1 MIVPYR
7 RIGNETEARVRR
19 QYEEQGK
26 QEGIVIRQ
34 DSGLVHLIRIT
45 TPAYLPIL
53 PSPHH

>member
-34 DSGLVHLIRIT
+34 DSGGSSI
-45 TPAYLPIL
+45 
-53 PSPHH
+53 